1 MNSKNVIYSIITAI
15 IIVSLYHIFEVGRFS
30 YPEFRLKSGQ
40 VADFEVIAPFDFQIL
55 KPEAQIIKEQEKSV
69 SNLSKPYTASDEVL
83 FESSRVIDDVF
94 LILNKYNSAT
104 EIETALKTKAVNVSV
119 SMITPLLSE
128 SVRDKAYTKFSK
140 VITDIY
146 KHGVYESISADS
158 LMLYQ
163 DNSLNKVNIDVF
175 ESIESAKE
183 NYTKAFEDIPYREF
197 AMQLMEV
204 LIKPNIQVNNEKM
217 KELSDQVIN
226 TLPVTEGQVL
236 QNEVIVRKNARL
248 TDTDI
253 IKLHS
258 LQEAYK
264 TKNIRKSPFEQLL
277 LTLGL
282 LIFFLIIIIAV
293 NYYYYLQVV
302 NDSFKSGS
310 IPLNVGFILLV
321 CLAIVNNFMLGYN
334 NILIP
339 FALTTITAAVLIGLE
354 FGIFYCIGSVL
365 IVSPFINWETYTPV
379 VYLLS
384 TVLTLVMLEK
394 HKAYHE
400 FFSIWFYL
408 TITSIVVSVPISIY
422 KNDPLLLIFKSIG
435 FVTISST
442 ISVMG
447 IMLLVPY
454 FDRKWHRA
462 TKQNLLELLDFNHPL
477 LKKLATD
484 AVGTYHHSLIVGN
497 LSERAAEAIGAN
509 PLLARVGSY
518 YHDIGKIVN
527 TEAFTENNEDS
538 SDIHNLKTP
547 QESAQ
552 LIKGHVLEGIELSKK
567 YKIPKPVIDIIKQHH
582 GTSYIR
588 YFLDLAAKKQESFD
602 PYDFR
607 YPGPK
612 PQTKEAVLV
621 MLADIVEST
630 TKAKTI
636 ATEKDIV
643 KIIDDT
649 ILRLIK
655 EGQLDD
661 APITFNDLTIV
672 KYSMIPVL
680 ESIYRKRLDYPEAKD
695 SE

>member
-1 MNSKNVIYSIITAI
+1 MNSKNVVYSIITAI
-15 IIVSLYHIFEVGRFS
+15 IIVSLYHAFEVGRFN

-40 VADFEVIAPFDFQIL
+40 VADFEVIAPFDFPIL
-55 KPEAQIIKEQEKSV
+55 KPEEQLIKEQEKSV
-69 SNLSKPYTASDEVL
+69 SNLSKPYTASDEVM
-83 FESSRVIDDVF
+83 FESYRVIDDVF
-94 LILNKYNSAT
+94 LLLNKSDSAT
-104 EIETALKTKAVNVSV
+104 EIETALKTKALNVTV
-119 SMITPLLSE
+119 PMITPLLSE
-128 SVRDKAYTKFSK
+128 AVRDKAYTKFSK

-146 KHGVYESISADS
+146 QNGVYESIASDS
-158 LMLYQ
+158 ILLYQ
-163 DNSLNKVNIDVF
+163 DNALKMVNIEMF
-175 ESIESAKE
+175 ESMDSAKE
-183 NYTKAFEDIPYREF
+183 NYAKAFEDSPYREF
-197 AMQLMEV
+197 ATQLMDV

-226 TLPVTEGQVL
+226 TLPITDGQVL

-248 TDTDI
+248 SDNDI
-253 IKLHS
+253 VKLHS

-282 LIFFLIIIIAV
+282 LLFYLLIIIAV
-293 NYYYYLQVV
+293 NYYYYLQVA
-302 NDSFKSGS
+302 NDTFKSGT
-310 IPLNVGFILLV
+310 IPLNIGFILMV
-321 CLAIVNNFMLGYN
+321 CLAIINNFMLGYN
-334 NILIP
+334 NLLIP

-365 IVSPFINWETYTPV
+365 IISPFINWETFTPV
-379 VYLLS
+379 IYLLS

-394 HKAYHE
+394 HKAFHE

-408 TITSIVVSVPISIY
+408 TITSIVVSVPIAIY
-422 KNDPLLLIFKSIG
+422 KNDPLLVIFKSIG

-442 ISVMG
+442 LSVMG

-462 TKQNLLELLDFNHPL
+462 TKQTLLELLDFNHPL

-527 TEAFTENNEDS
+527 TESFTENNDDS
-538 SDIHNLKTP
+538 SSIHNQKTP
-547 QESAQ
+547 QESAK
-552 LIKGHVLEGIELSKK
+552 LIKGHVLEGIELAKK

-588 YFLDLAAKKQESFD
+588 YFLDAAEKKQETFD

-630 TKAKTI
+630 TKAKII
-636 ATEKDIV
+636 ASEKDII